1 MKKNGLIREVTT
13 LDGANLV
20 VFTTKF
26 ISSEIRHDKKG
37 NLVEGALKE
46 RGYCTCNKTFTLSV
60 TLYREGCFNFDEIT
74 VYVYCLPWY
83 AWNQL
88 KVHCMS
94 LNLSQIVIFYLIDFG
109 MFFVYNI

>member
-1 MKKNGLIREVTT
+1 MMGEILYGSPPPLIRPPFCNEKNGLIREVTT

-46 RGYCTCNKTFTLSV
+46 RDYCTCNKTFTLSV

-74 VYVYCLPWY
+74 VYVYCLP
-83 AWNQL
+83 
-88 KVHCMS
+88 
-94 LNLSQIVIFYLIDFG
+94 
-109 MFFVYNI
+109 